1 MADPLATKAKQNE
14 EATRSPS
21 GADLVLLLLLILFGF
36 GVFAVVERGITRVLR
51 GGQPNEQKI
60 LDAHGVT
67 KKKAELTDVQNEI
80 VEVQKSLNAA
90 RLEQLKQN
98 AAVQSYA
105 VTYPQLQDPSTAGN
119 LPPETVKAYTETKRQ
134 ALSTFTLV
142 LGLEQRLAGL
152 KPRQEVL
159 SAEVDA
165 NKEAAEAQFSRANF
179 WYGILK
185 RGGTFVF
192 TLVIVAVLLWVV
204 RMVLWFFAG
213 KKMST
218 VEGFRPFAWALAALV
233 LLFAYEQFSFGG
245 AALVG
250 VLLLLLIL
258 KQIKWPQKS
267 ESMGK

>member
-1 MADPLATKAKQNE
+1 MADPRVAKSQQIPD
-14 EATRSPS
+14 AMRAPS

-36 GVFAVVERGITRVLR
+36 GIFALVERGFTEILR
-51 GGQPNEQKI
+51 NEAPDEQKI

-67 KKKAELTDVQNEI
+67 KKKAELTDLQNESA
-80 VEVQKSLNAA
+80 EVQKSLNAA

-105 VTYPQLQDPSTAGN
+105 VTYPQLLDAATAGN
-119 LPPETVKAYTETKRQ
+119 VLPETVKAYTEAKRQ
-134 ALSTFTLV
+134 ALAAFTMV
-142 LGLEQRLAGL
+142 VNLEQRLADL

-165 NKEAAEAQFSRANF
+165 NQKAAESQLSRANF
-179 WYGILK
+179 WYLIQK
-185 RGGTFVF
+185 RGGTFIA
-192 TLVIVAVLLWVV
+192 TLVIVSVLLCLVWIL
-204 RMVLWFFAG
+204 LWKLAG

-218 VEGFRPFAWALAALV
+218 AEGFRPFVWALAALV

-245 AALVG
+245 AALAG

-258 KQIKWPQKS
+258 RQIKWPQKS
-267 ESMGK
+267 NVA